1 MKIELITMRFVE
13 NLKYLQEKVGIE
25 NIIFCGNDKQNEF
38 LYVQYDAKNYGIA
51 YSNLGVKAQVS
62 IDIEEKILYIGAS
75 QNFICIDMN
84 INKILFNNELI
95 FPFFEML
102 SSKNSEYLCVVCE
115 CNVVCYY
122 HSKELWQVDFVDII
136 CDYKI
141 IEDKLFVQCADKTEY
156 FVELSSGISKN
167 SLY

>member
-1 MKIELITMRFVE
+1 MKIEPITMRFVE

-38 LYVQYDAKNYGIA
+38 LYVQYDAKKYGIA
-51 YSNLGVKAQVS
+51 YSNLGVKAQLS
-62 IDIEEKILYIGAS
+62 INVEKNLLYIGAS

-84 INKILFNNELI
+84 ENKILFNDKLI

-102 SSKNSEYLCVVCE
+102 SSKNNEFLCVVCE
-115 CNVVCYY
+115 CDVACYY
-122 HSKELWQVDFVDII
+122 HCEKLWQVDFDDII

-141 IEDKLFVQCADKTEY
+141 IEDKLFVQCIDKTEY
-156 FVELSSGISKN
+156 FIELSSGISKN
-167 SLY
+167 GLR